1 MNAMDPRKAF
11 AVLFDGKFTRADVL
25 AILALLV
32 WLVPIAL
39 QYLPESPGPA
49 GDDAPASST
58 ETDTEGGSG

>member
-1 MNAMDPRKAF
+1 MDPRKAL

-39 QYLPESPGPA
+39 QYLPEAPA
-49 GDDAPASST
+49 GDDAPASSA
-58 ETDTEGGSG
+58 EDTDSG